1 VIIKILR
8 IKIGAYVKEGTLMK
22 ILVVGTGARE
32 HAICQA
38 AIKDEET
45 KIYSIMS
52 NQNPGIAKISDFK
65 IASENDIPRVTKFAV
80 ENKVDMAIIG
90 PEAPLEKGIVNSL
103 LEAGVDCVGPTME
116 AAKIETDKAFMRNL
130 FRDYKIRGEL
140 IYRVFD
146 DAQEAGD
153 FIDDFSKDVVVKP
166 IGLTGG
172 KGVKIVG
179 EQLKDNEEAKS
190 YVKEIIDTKMS
201 GYAGVV
207 IEERAVGEEFTVQAF
222 VDGKNIAPMPVVQD
236 HPYAFEGDQG
246 PITGGMGSYSDT
258 DGLLPFLDEKY
269 RDESVGIIEK
279 TVEAI
284 NKEVGPYK
292 GFLYGQFMLTN
303 EGPKLI
309 EYNARFGDPEAMNVL
324 PLLQTN
330 FIDICKSIVDGNLKG
345 VEFDTLA
352 TVCKYI
358 VPQGYPGKAIPN
370 QVINV
375 DEEKINEN
383 NTLVYYAAVNQKDNK
398 IYTSSSRA
406 LALVSVGDT
415 ISEAEQIC
423 ETSTQFVD
431 GDVYHRRDVGTS
443 ELIEK
448 RVKHMNEL
456 LGK

>member
-1 VIIKILR
+1 MIIKILR

-345 VEFDTLA
+345 VEFDSLA